1 MIEDNPLPELG
12 TTEAAVRSFVNL
24 FALATKLN
32 EEQLAYWLDC
42 YYQIRAAHEKA
53 AAFDGQ
59 IGMLVPCGA
68 MPQES
73 PAPEPAAARKKKL
86 TPPEAGQERRKDWR
100 AYKREVHARLKE
112 AHENGVTLMQIVN
125 ASGGKLNG
133 TKVLDLLETRF
144 RPIED
149 YHALD
154 AALDALA
161 KRQEGEEDHED
172 QGNAE
177 GRVLHEEA
185 D

>member
-1 MIEDNPLPELG
+1 MIETNPLPELG

-42 YYQIRAAHEKA
+42 YYQIRAAHEKKVSYDEALDALLQCDEPPTLIAAPELA
-53 AAFDGQ
+53 AA
-59 IGMLVPCGA
+59 
-68 MPQES
+68 S
-73 PAPEPAAARKKKL
+73 RKKDD
-86 TPPEAGQERRKDWR
+86 AAGGGQENRKDWR
-100 AYKREVHARLKE
+100 AYKREVHARLKD
-112 AHENGVTLMQIVN
+112 AHENGVTLTQIVN
-125 ASGGKLNG
+125 ASGGKLNR

-177 GRVLHEEA
+177 GCVLHEEA